1 MNTDLSEEL
10 NIGKLFNE
18 FSFRV
23 PIYQRNYAWGE
34 EEITQLLRD
43 INDIGDEQNYYLGTL
58 VLFKK
63 GEHHD
68 VIDGQQRLTTLY
80 LLHKVLSVKAK
91 DVKAPTKRLAFES
104 RPKTIE
110 FFKTLAEKN
119 SKEALENLCVEAKD
133 LDNFV
138 VAINAINKFF
148 DQDLKVDI
156 EPFKN
161 KCLNHT
167 YLFTTVLP
175 ASTDVNHY
183 FEIMNNRGEQL
194 EKHEI
199 LKAKFLNE
207 LVEGYN
213 KEKFAAIWEACSQMD
228 NHVQYYVS
236 TTNDYRKILFGDNY
250 NTFPENKTID
260 DFLKVEHDNLE
271 KAKEKESNHKKH
283 DGFNILKDHKLKSD
297 FNQEDKSHANEKF
310 KSIIDFENFLLQ
322 VLSLIDGYENTNLED
337 KNLLK
342 NFGYKK
348 DSNIDFPDP
357 KKFIK
362 KLLQVRFLFD
372 EYVVKREI
380 NENQENDWNW
390 TIRSFKYDKN
400 SSFVQNYTFGLDNYS
415 KQLTQLQ
422 SMFQVSY
429 SPNVNKT
436 WLRDLLS
443 HLCTEINIEAQLIY
457 NFMMDDM
464 RNRFNSSGFSPN
476 QGLQT
481 PRAVF
486 NFLDYLLWEEYYNQ
500 VRGKDNIKD
509 LHIETSEKDYLKNIF
524 DLKDNFNK
532 FRFTQRNSIEHFFP
546 QSKTQDLTTKNVN
559 ETSENKV
566 GIMNSFGNL
575 CLISSS
581 SNSSYNKEHP
591 SFKKSKGRSKN
602 ESLKQQLMFQ
612 SMNGDSWGQKEIE
625 SHQKEMMELLNPKL
639 GVICKNN
646 EDAI

>member
-1 MNTDLSEEL
+1 MSDSLAKEV
-10 NIGKLFNE
+10 NIGALFNE
-18 FSFRV
+18 FSFRI

-34 EEITQLLRD
+34 EEITQLLQD
-43 INDIGDEQNYYLGTL
+43 INDIGDKQNYYLGTL
-58 VLFKK
+58 VLYKNDS
-63 GEHHD
+63 HLD

-80 LLHKVLSVKAK
+80 LLRKILSIRIEGVPTSNK
-91 DVKAPTKRLAFES
+91 DLNFES
-104 RPKTIE
+104 RPKTIA
-110 FFKTLAEKN
+110 FFKTLSEK
-119 SKEALENLCVEAKD
+119 KTKDALEKLCEEAKD

-148 DQDLKVDI
+148 DQDLKEKEI

-161 KCLNHT
+161 KCLNKT

-175 ASTDVNHY
+175 ATTDVNHY

-199 LKAKFLNE
+199 LKVNFLNVLKPE
-207 LVEGYN
+207 YS

-228 NHVQYYVS
+228 NHVQYYIRS
-236 TTNDYRKILFGDNY
+236 TDDRKALFGDNY
-250 NTFPENKTID
+250 NTFPGD
-260 DFLKVEHDNLE
+260 DKIETFLKISQDNNE
-271 KAKEKESNHKKH
+271 VSSSEESNQEEHV
-283 DGFNILKDHKLKSD
+283 GFNILKNHILKND
-297 FNQEDKSHANEKF
+297 FNQEDKNQPNEKF

-322 VLSLIDGYENTNLED
+322 VLSLMKDYENTNLED

-342 NFGYKK
+342 NFGY
-348 DSNIDFPDP
+348 DIGSDIVFPDP
-357 KKFIK
+357 IEFIK

-372 EYVVKREI
+372 KYVVKREFDDEEV
-380 NENQENDWNW
+380 NGWKW
-390 TIRSFKYDKN
+390 TIREFKYDEKT
-400 SSFVQNYTFGLDNYS
+400 SFVQNYTFGTDNYS
-415 KQLTQLQ
+415 KKLTQLQ
-422 SMFQVSY
+422 TMFQVSY
-429 SPNVNKT
+429 SPNVNKK
-436 WLRDLLS
+436 WLRELLLRLS
-443 HLCTEINIEAQLIY
+443 YNTEAQYIY
-457 NFMMDDM
+457 DFLMELMQERYKD
-464 RNRFNSSGFSPN
+464 SGFDTN

-509 LHIETSEKDYLKNIF
+509 LDIETSEKDYLKKIF

-532 FRFTQRNSIEHFFP
+532 FYFTQRNSIEHFFP
-546 QSKTQDLTTKNVN
+546 QSKENGLVLIDNHETKEENGIKYNV
-559 ETSENKV
+559 
-566 GIMNSFGNL
+566 INSFGNL

-602 ESLKQQLMFQ
+602 ESLKQQIMFE

-625 SHQKEMMELLNPKL
+625 NHQEEMLELLNSKL
-639 GVICKNN
+639 ETIQINK
-646 EDAI
+646 EQ